1 MAFDGTGTATK
12 QKGGS
17 PRRSLRPCP
26 RNGASWRAGV
36 GWVRRLAFLSSLR
49 GVLLLSQTCRP
60 VKHLCDHRVFR
71 GPIDQEHFITCSDT
85 VKVLLARITLPCRD
99 VTKLAS
105 ESMDRTLPLGTRIQ
119 LQLHYWICEACAQ
132 YRRQLLVLRQAM
144 RHSASESRAEE
155 GAELSPAARARLK
168 DALRARRD

>member
-1 MAFDGTGTATK
+1 MQRAVLCATPCYDLHDAEKVRQWRSRIAQRLNVPRGTGSDLA
-12 QKGGS
+12 GAC
-17 PRRSLRPCP
+17 PCLRWP
-26 RNGASWRAGV
+26 SME
-36 GWVRRLAFLSSLR
+36 R
-49 GVLLLSQTCRP
+49 GQPL
-60 VKHLCDHRVFR
+60 
-71 GPIDQEHFITCSDT
+71 ITCSDT

-119 LQLHYWICEACAQ
+119 LQLHYWMCEACAQ